1 MCWLGFLY
9 GLLAMGLIV
18 GIGWLL
24 AWLERPTWKSPP
36 IPDDEPLLSE
46 LDLRRIA
53 KEYAGQKDIDLMI
66 QEIRR
71 CWQ

>member
-18 GIGWLL
+18 GIGWFLE
-24 AWLERPTWKSPP
+24 WLERQESQGPA
-36 IPDDEPLLSE
+36 ILDEAPLLSE
-46 LDLRRIA
+46 FDLLRIA
-53 KEYAGQKDIDLMI
+53 KEYAGHKDVDLMI
-66 QEIRR
+66 REIRR